1 MSLILISQCHVFN
14 LLESPDPLWIDF
26 IQDGLHH
33 NIYKYIMIEDVI
45 HVSPTP
51 TLNYLRTEYTMML
64 WIVPSWNVLCTNNTV
79 WSNLTHSFGYQSYFS
94 LFHSPWAHQSAGTG
108 GTRQEIPGKR
118 GGWARHEEEEEGTS
132 QFINTNAETSLQQCL
147 QQTGPRHLNSHGVAQ
162 SHEWA
167 YRGLTK
173 KSLR

>member
-26 IQDGLHH
+26 IQDGLYH

-64 WIVPSWNVLCTNNTV
+64 WIVPS
-79 WSNLTHSFGYQSYFS
+79 
-94 LFHSPWAHQSAGTG
+94 
-108 GTRQEIPGKR
+108 
-118 GGWARHEEEEEGTS
+118 
-132 QFINTNAETSLQQCL
+132 
-147 QQTGPRHLNSHGVAQ
+147 
-162 SHEWA
+162 
-167 YRGLTK
+167 
-173 KSLR
+173 